1 MNNTVDTF
9 DRTKFVEQVLDI
21 VDASKKQEN
30 GIAFSVSAGWGYGKT
45 FVLNELESRLKD
57 SDDIVVLHYD
67 CWEYNYYEEPLMAMI
82 ASITDQL
89 TQIDNKS
96 KKLSCILIKAAKYMA
111 VDGMTKL
118 GGALSKQ
125 VCTVDIIKL
134 CEDAY
139 QSIQGELKDLGL
151 PDFDKSSDLRKS
163 IAIIRAILKKISEEK
178 QLVLIVD
185 EIDRC
190 LPSYQIKVLERIHHI
205 TMDQKFITIYG
216 LNPEQLRQTVIQMF
230 GGAGVNDV
238 NRVRA
243 FLKKYMDFHIALPLG
258 TISKNCFQKYSKN
271 LEPFED
277 VAIFSK
283 QKDFMATL
291 SDLFSECDPRT
302 VEKLWDKQFLI
313 HNLVFTADVF
323 HQNDRKLP
331 LEILTAE
338 LLILVMIYWRYTK
351 PPKIN
356 GPLGSG
362 PNATVEKMLHGFFR
376 VTNAKENTE
385 NNNLL
390 FSELWER
397 IIQNM
402 NATHVSVAGHGD
414 LCTVELPNNRPK
426 FLAAVGAFWCNATG
440 NKYLK
445 YEIGAHHSGGQ
456 VDEFYVSNFN
466 KYCDLMQKF
475 YEMACIIE

>member
-21 VDASKKQEN
+21 VDASKEQEN
-30 GIAFSVSAGWGYGKT
+30 GIAFAVSAGWGYGKT

-216 LNPEQLRQTVIQMF
+216 LNPEQLRQTVIQM
-230 GGAGVNDV
+230 
-238 NRVRA
+238 
-243 FLKKYMDFHIALPLG
+243 
-258 TISKNCFQKYSKN
+258 
-271 LEPFED
+271 
-277 VAIFSK
+277 
-283 QKDFMATL
+283 
-291 SDLFSECDPRT
+291 
-302 VEKLWDKQFLI
+302 
-313 HNLVFTADVF
+313 
-323 HQNDRKLP
+323 
-331 LEILTAE
+331 
-338 LLILVMIYWRYTK
+338 
-351 PPKIN
+351 
-356 GPLGSG
+356 
-362 PNATVEKMLHGFFR
+362 
-376 VTNAKENTE
+376 
-385 NNNLL
+385 
-390 FSELWER
+390 
-397 IIQNM
+397 
-402 NATHVSVAGHGD
+402 
-414 LCTVELPNNRPK
+414 
-426 FLAAVGAFWCNATG
+426 
-440 NKYLK
+440 
-445 YEIGAHHSGGQ
+445 
-456 VDEFYVSNFN
+456 
-466 KYCDLMQKF
+466 
-475 YEMACIIE
+475 